1 MSHIRF
7 YRKRYISIYHILT
20 TVLQIAR
27 LLASNVIAVLLLYSF
42 VAAEYSAYSQTQKK
56 GPYIDEARFILRE
69 NENLALE
76 EVRSGALDTYFFS
89 IPLEA
94 ANDARNDPG
103 LRIYDKTAGSLGLFV
118 NPAPAADS
126 HIVNP
131 FQFRE
136 VRYALNYLIDRDFV
150 VNEILKGYGSP
161 LIGPFNIY
169 SPEYLNVIDTVESFG
184 FRYNPS
190 LAASMISD
198 AMMGSGATNQDGKW
212 IFNGS
217 PVTIKVLIRQDDT
230 PKKSMGELVAS
241 ELEKTGFTVQ
251 RDYGDLNKA
260 NTVVYGSDPKNLQWQ
275 IYTEEFAGTG
285 AFVKYNPTTPG
296 QMYAPW
302 FSRMPGSQ
310 NPAYWNYQNAT
321 LDAITQ
327 KIAFSN
333 FTSED
338 ERNQLVMDAVKMGI
352 QESVRVF
359 VAQKTD
365 PYVASAKID
374 GLVNDF
380 GAGITSKYSLLNARS
395 ADGNAS
401 IDVGVKQIHQG
412 SWNTIAGLQD
422 IYGRSIYFMVA
433 DPGTFRN
440 PYTGEVIPFRSEW
453 TDVSTGGPFGMINVP
468 ADAIRWN
475 QTLQQW
481 VKEGEGANAI
491 SRVTFKPHY
500 SKWHN
505 GIPMDVSDMMYADY
519 FPYEWGTDLGPED
532 RTKDPE
538 YTPPA
543 SEALKHSKGTRY
555 VASDTIETYIDIW
568 HYDDKE
574 IAGTGIFFP
583 TEPWEITAASERI
596 VMDGKLAYSRSE
608 SQVRGV
614 GWYDPIIKEHADLIK
629 EELQKMKSEQF
640 VPPPLRGVVTVQD
653 AIKRYDASIN
663 WINNHGH
670 AIISNGAFYLDNFNP
685 AGGTITIKAF
695 RDPSYPFEVGYWSR
709 YETPR
714 LAHITSVDVPRLV
727 RIGQPTS
734 VKVNV
739 EVPGQPSSN
748 ATVNY
753 FVSNKDGIVV
763 MRGEAQHENTSQ
775 FHIDL
780 TPDMT
785 SKLSPGPDQIKIF
798 ATSNEA
804 LRPDISSNTILAVP
818 GASTNQSTNN
828 SQTDGGQFL
837 TATQSGQ
844 RS

>member
-103 LRIYDKTAGSLGLFV
+103 LREYDKTAGSLGLFV

-150 VNEILKGYGSP
+150 VNEILNGYGSP

-230 PKKSMGELVAS
+230 PKKSMGELVAA
-241 ELEKTGFTVQ
+241 ELDNIGFTVQ
-251 RDYGDLNKA
+251 KDYGDLNKA

-321 LDAITQ
+321 LDTITQ
-327 KIAFSN
+327 KIAFFN

-338 ERNQLVMDAVKMGI
+338 ERNQLVSDAVKMGI

-359 VAQKTD
+359 VAQKAD

-422 IYGRSIYFMVA
+422 TYGTTIYFMVA
-433 DPGTFRN
+433 DTGTFRN

-453 TDVSTGGPFGMINVP
+453 TDISTGGPLGRIDVP
-468 ADAIRWN
+468 RDAVRWN

-481 VKEGEGANAI
+481 VQVGEGTNAI
-491 SRVTFKPHY
+491 SKVTFKPLY
-500 SKWHN
+500 SKWHH

-519 FPYEWGTDLGPED
+519 FSYEWGTDLGPQD

-543 SEALKHSKGTRY
+543 SEALRLSKGVRY
-555 VASDTIETYIDIW
+555 VAPDRIETYNDIW
-568 HYDDKE
+568 HYDKNE
-574 IAGTGIFFP
+574 IAGSSASIP

-596 VMDGKLAYSRSE
+596 VMAGKLAYSRSE
-608 SQVRGV
+608 AQTKGV
-614 GWYDPIIKEHADLIK
+614 GWYDPIVKEHADLIK

-640 VPPPLRGVVTVQD
+640 VPAPLKGVVTVQD
-653 AIKRYDASIN
+653 AIRRYDASIN

-670 AIISNGAFYLDNFNP
+670 AIISNGAFYLDSFNA

-695 RDPSYPFEVGYWSR
+695 RDSSYPFEVGHWSQ

-714 LAHITSVDVPRLV
+714 LADITNINVPQLV
-727 RIGQPTS
+727 NMGQPTS
-734 VKVNV
+734 VMVNV
-739 EVPGQPSSN
+739 EVAGQPSSN

-753 FVSNKDGIVV
+753 FLSNKDGILVI
-763 MRGEAQHENTSQ
+763 RGEAQHENTGQ
-775 FHIDL
+775 FRIDL
-780 TPDMT
+780 TADMT
-785 SKLSPGPDQIKIF
+785 SKLSPGPNQIKIF
-798 ATSNEA
+798 ATSDEA
-804 LRPDISSNTILAVP
+804 LRPAISSNTILAVP
-818 GASTNQSTNN
+818 GIGTNQTTSND
-828 SQTDGGQFL
+828 QTDRGQFL
-837 TATQSGQ
+837 ATGH
-844 RS
+844 

>member
-1 MSHIRF
+1 ML
-7 YRKRYISIYHILT
+7 RKGRALT
-20 TVLQIAR
+20 
-27 LLASNVIAVLLLYSF
+27 SNVVAIIVLLLFIF
-42 VAAEYSAYSQTQKK
+42 VAFENAAFSQTQQK

-76 EVRSGALDTYFFS
+76 EVRSGALDTYFFR
-89 IPLEA
+89 IPVEA
-94 ANDARNDPG
+94 ANSARSDPG
-103 LRIYDKTAGSLGLFV
+103 LKIYDKTAGSLGIFV
-118 NPAPAADS
+118 NPAPAAEPN
-126 HIVNP
+126 IVNP

-136 VRYALNYLIDRDFV
+136 VRHAMNYLIDRDFV

-161 LIGPFNIY
+161 LIGPFGIY
-169 SPEYLNVIDTVESFG
+169 SPEYLNIIDIVESFG

-190 LAASMISD
+190 LATSMISE
-198 AMMGSGATNQDGKW
+198 AMMGAGAINQNGKW

-230 PKKSMGELVAS
+230 AKQSMGELVAA
-241 ELEKTGFTVQ
+241 ELEKIGFTVQ

-275 IYTEEFAGTG
+275 IYTEEFGGTG
-285 AFVKYNPTTPG
+285 AFVRYEPVTPG

-310 NPAYWNYQNAT
+310 NPAYWNYQNST
-321 LDAITQ
+321 LDEITQ
-327 KIAFSN
+327 KLAFLN

-338 ERNQLVMDAVKMGI
+338 ERNKLVGNAVKMGI

-365 PYVASAKID
+365 PYVASAKIS

-395 ADGNAS
+395 TDSNVS
-401 IDVGVKQIHQG
+401 LDIGVKQIHQG

-422 IYGRSIYFMVA
+422 IYGATIYFMVA
-433 DPGTFRN
+433 DTGTFRN

-453 TDVSTGGPFGMINVP
+453 TDISTEGPFGSVEVP

-475 QTLQQW
+475 ETLQQW
-481 VKEGEGANAI
+481 VNVGEGANAT
-491 SRVTFKPHY
+491 SKVTFKPLY
-500 SKWHN
+500 SKWHH
-505 GIPMDVSDMMYADY
+505 GIPMDVSDMMYPDY
-519 FPYEWGTDLGPED
+519 FSYEWGTDIGPQD
-532 RTKDPE
+532 RTLDPE
-538 YTPPA
+538 YTARA
-543 SEALKHSKGTRY
+543 SEALKLSKGVRY
-555 VASDTIETYIDIW
+555 VAPDTIETYNDIW
-568 HYDDKE
+568 HYDKKE
-574 IAGTGIFFP
+574 IAGSSAFFP

-596 VMDGKLAYSRSE
+596 VTDGKLAYSRSE
-608 SQVRGV
+608 AQAKGV
-614 GWYDPIIKEHADLIK
+614 GWYDPIVREHADMIK
-629 EELQKMKSEQF
+629 AELQKMKSEQF
-640 VPPPLRGVVTVQD
+640 VPSALKSVVTVQD
-653 AIKRYDASIN
+653 AINRYDASIN
-663 WINNHGH
+663 WIDNHGH
-670 AIISNGAFYLDNFNP
+670 AIIGNGPFYLDNFNA

-695 RDPSYPFEVGYWSR
+695 RDSSYPFEVGRWSQ
-709 YETPR
+709 YEMPR
-714 LAHITSVDVPRLV
+714 LADITSVDIPRLV
-727 RIGQPTS
+727 SIGQPTS
-734 VKVNV
+734 LQVNV
-739 EVPGQPSSN
+739 EVAGEPTSN

-763 MRGEAQHENTSQ
+763 IRGEARHESTSQ

-780 TPDMT
+780 TADMT
-785 SKLSPGPDQIKIF
+785 AKLSPGPNQIKIF

-818 GASTNQSTNN
+818 GSGTNQTTSNDQAGT
-828 SQTDGGQFL
+828 GQFL
-837 TATQSGQ
+837 ATALSGQ